1 MHIRLYSRSS
11 YNAYIII
18 DHAVFADD
26 DIGILVLN
34 NILKGYSVG
43 LACNEDL
50 LCLAVTLLL
59 IITLYLAYDLLIYS
73 SDKLEFRM
81 SGIESLQEIDAQ
93 MNDRPHFLRGFN
105 SFRQSLDAVAVIP
118 STSSFVLAAD
128 KKWFRIDLVPNESEP
143 ECENQGSYGSKTFL
157 NKITLVLPG
166 TGKKVTGLISQLN
179 NDDVVIIV
187 PMADGK
193 CRLFGSPAYQA
204 ELSLK
209 QAYGKAATDA
219 NTTTIEVSV
228 TDEFA
233 APFYE
238 GNIVTAYGTI
248 NGATDELVTT

>member
-1 MHIRLYSRSS
+1 MPDTAKVRCSDDAALYGDIEFCMGDKSLPGTR
-11 YNAYIII
+11 NHAYYIPRR
-18 DHAVFADD
+18 
-26 DIGILVLN
+26 DI
-34 NILKGYSVG
+34 
-43 LACNEDL
+43 
-50 LCLAVTLLL
+50 VT
-59 IITLYLAYDLLIYS
+59 
-73 SDKLEFRM
+73 FP
-81 SGIESLQEIDAQ
+81 
-93 MNDRPHFLRGFN
+93 RPAA
-105 SFRQSLDAVAVIP
+105 SPASLDAVAVIP

-143 ECENQGSYGSKTFL
+143 ECENQGSYGTKTFL

>member
-1 MHIRLYSRSS
+1 MPDTAKVRCSDDAALYGDIEFCMGDKSLPGTR
-11 YNAYIII
+11 NHAYYIPRR
-18 DHAVFADD
+18 
-26 DIGILVLN
+26 DI
-34 NILKGYSVG
+34 
-43 LACNEDL
+43 
-50 LCLAVTLLL
+50 VTFPRP
-59 IITLYLAYDLLIYS
+59 A
-73 SDKLEFRM
+73 
-81 SGIESLQEIDAQ
+81 ESPA
-93 MNDRPHFLRGFN
+93 
-105 SFRQSLDAVAVIP
+105 SLDAVAVIP